1 MTRRE
6 DIASAAVL
14 LASIILAAAGCAY
27 ALGYAVG
34 ASEPVRVVK
43 IRSACDITDR
53 DGLKAAWYELA
64 VRHGQ

>member
-14 LASIILAAAGCAY
+14 IASIILAAAGCAY
-27 ALGYAVG
+27 ALGYAAG

-43 IRSACDITDR
+43 IRSACDLADR